1 MTRAKVARQ
10 RKAMWAF
17 GQAMNDLPMGCEQ
30 MEIASELLA
39 YAQSLKDPLQRRR
52 FLLAAA
58 TAANANQ
65 ILTESAALAFIA
77 QWKQGG
83 K

>member
-10 RKAMWAF
+10 RKAMEAF
-17 GQAMNDLPMGCEQ
+17 AQAMNALPMDCEQ
-30 MEIASELLA
+30 MEVASELLA

-58 TAANANQ
+58 SAANADQ